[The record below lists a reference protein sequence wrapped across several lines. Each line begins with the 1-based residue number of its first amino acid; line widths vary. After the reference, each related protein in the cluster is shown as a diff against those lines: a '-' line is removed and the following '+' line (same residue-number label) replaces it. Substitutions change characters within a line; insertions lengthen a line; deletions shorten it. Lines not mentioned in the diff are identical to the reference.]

1 MATQES
7 NTVEEVQE
15 EISHEITLFAEPVYH
30 VGNFNITNALLTS
43 WAVVVIIIIL
53 SLALCSKLKAIPG
66 KLQNLFEVVVD
77 EGLKL
82 CDQVTNNRALS
93 VKIFPIAI
101 SVFFFILINNWLGI
115 VPLGGFGLIERG
127 EHGLA
132 FIPFLRGGTADINT
146 SIALAV
152 MAVVGANIFGIVSVG
167 LWKTFNKYVNLKALG
182 GIFTKVRKDPTVI
195 IVAPI
200 TFFVGLIE
208 IIGEFAKMA
217 SLSFRLF
224 GNVFAGE
231 VLLVS
236 MAALVAYI
244 VPIPFLFLEL
254 LVGVIQALIFSI
266 LLVVYFTISASHHD
280 EEYEPARHADASHA
294 GGEHDAHQ
302 NINKPA
308 RPNGRSGGESI
319 IISSNT
325 A

>member
-1 MATQES
+1 MENLE
-7 NTVEEVQE
+7 NTTNQSDSSEG
-15 EISHEITLFAEPVYH
+15 EILHEITLFAEPVYY
-30 VGNFNITNALLTS
+30 FKSFPITNALLTS
-43 WAVVVIIIIL
+43 WFAVFIIIIISIL
-53 SLALCSKLKAIPG
+53 LRSKLREIPRG
-66 KLQNLFEVVVD
+66 IQNFFEVII
-77 EGLKL
+77 EGGLSL

-93 VKIFPIAI
+93 IKIFPFAI
-101 SVFFFILINNWLGI
+101 SVFFFILINNWLGLM
-115 VPLGGFGLIERG
+115 PLGGFGIVEEG

-132 FIPFLRGGTADINT
+132 FIPFLRSGTADINT
-146 SIALAV
+146 TVALAII
-152 MAVVGANIFGIVSVG
+152 AVFGANVFGIFSIG

-182 GIFTKVRKDPTVI
+182 GIFTKVWKDPTVLV
-195 IVAPI
+195 VAPI

-266 LLVVYFTISASHHD
+266 LLVVYFTIGASDHD
-280 EEYEPARHADASHA
+280 EHE
-294 GGEHDAHQ
+294 EHSQHEL
-302 NINKPA
+302 K
-308 RPNGRSGGESI
+308 R
-319 IISSNT
+319 T
-325 A
+325 